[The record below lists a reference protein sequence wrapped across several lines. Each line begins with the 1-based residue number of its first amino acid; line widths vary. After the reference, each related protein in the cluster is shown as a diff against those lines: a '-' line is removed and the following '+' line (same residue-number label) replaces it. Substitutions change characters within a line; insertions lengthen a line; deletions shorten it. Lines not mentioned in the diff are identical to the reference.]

1 MVNSPLRANMSANIS
16 KENVNDSGELQ
27 LSDSQGNEIVSNSGA
42 KTPVWKLFGFPGNG
56 NRAPRTKRKV
66 VCHLCRK
73 EMPYK
78 NNTTNL
84 YVHLEWHHKEEHT
97 KLRPTISSQS
107 DKDPETPMKQSTM
120 PERLRK
126 LQPLDKTTTR
136 YKQLTST
143 MVQFIS
149 QDMQVYSS
157 GRWEWFS

>member
-1 MVNSPLRANMSANIS
+1 
-16 KENVNDSGELQ
+16 
-27 LSDSQGNEIVSNSGA
+27 
-42 KTPVWKLFGFPGNG
+42 
-56 NRAPRTKRKV
+56 
-66 VCHLCRK
+66 
-73 EMPYK
+73 MPYK

-84 YVHLEWHHKEEHT
+84 YVHLERHHKEHT

-136 YKQLTST
+136 YKQLVSA

-149 QDMQVYSS
+149 QDMQPIAVVDGS
-157 GRWEWFS
+157 GFRN